1 MEIKDVKDWIDN
13 GKIILNS
20 EKIKELNSY
29 EDKNN
34 ITRFRNLYYDITDSS
49 FNIEYAKTELIRPL
63 HKRLRNISS
72 SDFKTSLTSF
82 ISFSKRICESEDNL
96 TEFRKILKDNNLS
109 QWKEHNTDGRDDI
122 NILLQRLI
130 QEQEAERRRQQQQEA
145 ERRRQQQ
152 QQEEAER
159 LRRQQQERE
168 RQEREEA
175 ERRRYLEYL
184 EEQRLKKRKRSK
196 IILNSILIAALL
208 FATMKLIVLFRDI
221 NYCNKII
228 IKSEQLADNYQ
239 YEDAIK
245 VLSEAK
251 EKISFSNKKKIVVNK
266 IADIESERDS
276 TSSTLR
282 DEINQIWDT
291 YFLKNKGKIINSL
304 NKNVIKYVSK
314 NDIKP
319 IIDST
324 SEKVE
329 LLKNISNDQ
338 QEYKDNM
345 VKINVLKNH
354 YKIQ

>member
-1 MEIKDVKDWIDN
+1 MAEEKGELTESAVKRWVECGYEILKFKD
-13 GKIILNS
+13 
-20 EKIKELNSY
+20 ELNPLDDDGNSDRFLTLFY
-29 EDKNN
+29 KITKPSFTIENANKNYLP
-34 ITRFRNLYYDITDSS
+34 RLR
-49 FNIEYAKTELIRPL
+49 
-63 HKRLRNISS
+63 KRLSYFGSS
-72 SDFKTSLTSF
+72 AKGIFLRDF
-82 ISFSKRICESEDNL
+82 ISVTMTICKSE
-96 TEFRKILKDNNLS
+96 NNLS
-109 QWKEHNTDGRDDI
+109 RFKE
-122 NILLQRLI
+122 ILKNNNLTPIDEDEIRRQ
-130 QEQEAERRRQQQQEA
+130 QEQERRRRQEEE
-145 ERRRQQQ
+145 ERLRRQR
-152 QQEEAER
+152 EEQER

>member
-1 MEIKDVKDWIDN
+1 MHSNLQCITSPSRA
-13 GKIILNS
+13 IILTESTVKRWVECGYEILKFKDELNPLDDDGNSDRFLTLFYKITKPSFTIENANKNYLPRLKKQLSYFGSSTKGIFLRDFISITITICKS
-20 EKIKELNSY
+20 EKNLSRFKKILE
-29 EDKNN
+29 NN
-34 ITRFRNLYYDITDSS
+34 
-49 FNIEYAKTELIRPL
+49 
-63 HKRLRNISS
+63 
-72 SDFKTSLTSF
+72 
-82 ISFSKRICESEDNL
+82 NL
-96 TEFRKILKDNNLS
+96 TPIDEDEIRR
-109 QWKEHNTDGRDDI
+109 Q
-122 NILLQRLI
+122 
-130 QEQEAERRRQQQQEA
+130 QEQERRRRQEEE
-145 ERRRQQQ
+145 ERLRRQR
-152 QQEEAER
+152 EEQER

-245 VLSEAK
+245 VLSVAK

>member
-1 MEIKDVKDWIDN
+1 MQQDN
-13 GKIILNS
+13 
-20 EKIKELNSY
+20 
-29 EDKNN
+29 
-34 ITRFRNLYYDITDSS
+34 
-49 FNIEYAKTELIRPL
+49 
-63 HKRLRNISS
+63 H
-72 SDFKTSLTSF
+72 
-82 ISFSKRICESEDNL
+82 
-96 TEFRKILKDNNLS
+96 
-109 QWKEHNTDGRDDI
+109 
-122 NILLQRLI
+122 
-130 QEQEAERRRQQQQEA
+130 
-145 ERRRQQQ
+145 
-152 QQEEAER
+152 
-159 LRRQQQERE
+159 
-168 RQEREEA
+168 
-175 ERRRYLEYL
+175 
-184 EEQRLKKRKRSK
+184 
-196 IILNSILIAALL
+196 
-208 FATMKLIVLFRDI
+208 
-221 NYCNKII
+221 
-228 IKSEQLADNYQ
+228 KSEQLADNYQ

>member
-1 MEIKDVKDWIDN
+1 M
-13 GKIILNS
+13 
-20 EKIKELNSY
+20 
-29 EDKNN
+29 
-34 ITRFRNLYYDITDSS
+34 
-49 FNIEYAKTELIRPL
+49 
-63 HKRLRNISS
+63 
-72 SDFKTSLTSF
+72 
-82 ISFSKRICESEDNL
+82 
-96 TEFRKILKDNNLS
+96 
-109 QWKEHNTDGRDDI
+109 
-122 NILLQRLI
+122 
-130 QEQEAERRRQQQQEA
+130 
-145 ERRRQQQ
+145 
-152 QQEEAER
+152 
-159 LRRQQQERE
+159 
-168 RQEREEA
+168 
-175 ERRRYLEYL
+175 
-184 EEQRLKKRKRSK
+184 
-196 IILNSILIAALL
+196 
-208 FATMKLIVLFRDI
+208 
-221 NYCNKII
+221 
-228 IKSEQLADNYQ
+228 
-239 YEDAIK
+239 
-245 VLSEAK
+245 SEAK

>member
-1 MEIKDVKDWIDN
+1 
-13 GKIILNS
+13 
-20 EKIKELNSY
+20 
-29 EDKNN
+29 
-34 ITRFRNLYYDITDSS
+34 
-49 FNIEYAKTELIRPL
+49 
-63 HKRLRNISS
+63 
-72 SDFKTSLTSF
+72 
-82 ISFSKRICESEDNL
+82 
-96 TEFRKILKDNNLS
+96 
-109 QWKEHNTDGRDDI
+109 
-122 NILLQRLI
+122 
-130 QEQEAERRRQQQQEA
+130 
-145 ERRRQQQ
+145 
-152 QQEEAER
+152 
-159 LRRQQQERE
+159 
-168 RQEREEA
+168 
-175 ERRRYLEYL
+175 
-184 EEQRLKKRKRSK
+184 
-196 IILNSILIAALL
+196 
-208 FATMKLIVLFRDI
+208 MKLIVLFRDI